1 MGAGSESN
9 GVTWIKSSRSA
20 TLNACVELASEGND
34 ILLRDSKN
42 PTVYL
47 RYSRLEIDAFLFGAK
62 RGEFDHLLEGP
73 AGSTSG
79 TV

>member
-1 MGAGSESN
+1 M
-9 GVTWIKSSRSA
+9 TWIKSSRSA

-42 PTVYL
+42 PAVCL

-62 RGEFDHLLEGP
+62 RGEFDHLLKGP
-73 AGSTSG
+73 AGSVSG
-79 TV
+79 AAEL